1 MSDPND
7 NGQQQ
12 PQRRLTTDDPVSM
25 EQLNRLRL
33 LQESRLDVSD
43 RFMTLEQ
50 EKVKLLAAARRID
63 EEKQRVFQGIL
74 VERGLDP
81 HAMVEIDA
89 SSGKLKLISEPES
102 ETASPPVPPTPEAP
116 QTPPS

>member
-1 MSDPND
+1 
-7 NGQQQ
+7 
-12 PQRRLTTDDPVSM
+12 M

-74 VERGLDP
+74 LERGLDP
-81 HAMVEIDA
+81 HVMVEIEA

-102 ETASPPVPPTPEAP
+102 ETADPPAPSTPEVP
-116 QTPPS
+116 QTPLS

>member
-74 VERGLDP
+74 LERGLAPD
-81 HAMVEIDA
+81 ATVEIDA
-89 SSGKLKLISEPES
+89 SSGRLKLISDDQP
-102 ETASPPVPPTPEAP
+102 ASPPAPPAPEAP

>member
-1 MSDPND
+1 MSDQN
-7 NGQQQ
+7 NGQQ
-12 PQRRLTTDDPVSM
+12 QRRLTTEDPVSM

-63 EEKQRVFQGIL
+63 EEKQRVFEGIL
-74 VERGLDP
+74 LERGLAPD
-81 HAMVEIDA
+81 ATVEIDA
-89 SSGKLKLISEPES
+89 GTGKLKLLSPSSEPA
-102 ETASPPVPPTPEAP
+102 TPPAPPASPAP
-116 QTPPS
+116 QPPPS